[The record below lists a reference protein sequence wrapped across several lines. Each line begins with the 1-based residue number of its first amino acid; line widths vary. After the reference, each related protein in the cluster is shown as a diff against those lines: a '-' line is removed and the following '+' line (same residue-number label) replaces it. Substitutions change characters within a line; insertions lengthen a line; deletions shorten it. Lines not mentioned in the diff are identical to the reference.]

1 MTKEIR
7 NARAFFFPFLFLS
20 FLFLARAPGEE
31 DFRDNEGFA
40 ADNNDV
46 ESY

>member
-1 MTKEIR
+1 MTKEIGTR
-7 NARAFFFPFLFLS
+7 VFFSFLFLS

>member
-1 MTKEIR
+1 MTKEIGTR
-7 NARAFFFPFLFLS
+7 VFFSFLFLS

-31 DFRDNEGFA
+31 DFRDNEA